1 MKKPRI
7 TIKTILFDLKLALTT
22 AFCWLIIKVISFIDD
37 YFYPLILICVCIG
50 AGIILS
56 YTVRVIPLEEDKK
69 SVPDPTPVLSFQIV
83 ILDGCQYYYRSYHH
97 SDTLTHKGN
106 CTNHAVIQNN
116 K

>member
-1 MKKPRI
+1 MKK
-7 TIKTILFDLKLALTT
+7 LKLALI
-22 AFCWLIIKVISFIDD
+22 AGFCWTLSKMIGFIED
-37 YFYPLILICVCIG
+37 YFYPWIIICIG
-50 AGIILS
+50 ISTWLFLTYA
-56 YTVRVIPLEEDKK
+56 VPLEDKK

-83 ILDGCQYYYRSYHH
+83 VMDGCQYYYRRGYY